1 MATHYKL
8 IPQIAISETNWSAK
22 VIITGKQPPKTAR
35 HSTTKYQT
43 ILLMD
48 LEVHKL

>member
-22 VIITGKQPPKTAR
+22 VVITGKQSPKTAR
-35 HSTTKYQT
+35 NSSTRYQT
-43 ILLMD
+43 VLLMD